1 MERPGWDAELRLAW
15 RRDGE
20 RTVSTFEH
28 RGPLRVLK
36 ALYPEGPGVCHH
48 VIVHPPGGI
57 VGGDRLVIDGDLGEG
72 SHAVISTPGATRWY
86 RSDGAEATQRAA
98 MRIGAG
104 ARLEWLPAETLVHDG
119 ALASGMLRFELGP
132 RAQMVGWDLLAL
144 GLPASG
150 ERFERGR
157 YDQHLELPGLWLE
170 RGRIAAADR
179 LLLDSPV
186 GLGGRR
192 ALATMWWACGEG
204 ADGDAAADAAVD
216 AARACIDAAAVEAA
230 ATALQPR
237 LVVVRALAE
246 RIEPLAL
253 LARAVRGAWRQALW
267 QMAPAPL
274 RMWAT

>member
-1 MERPGWDAELRLAW
+1 MDWEAELRLAW
-15 RRDGE
+15 RREGE

-36 ALYPEGPGVCHH
+36 ALYPEGPAVCHH

-57 VGGDRLVIDGDLGEG
+57 VGGDRLVIDGDVGE
-72 SHAVISTPGATRWY
+72 SAHAVVSTPGATRWY
-86 RSDGAEATQRAA
+86 RSDGAEASQQAVVRL
-98 MRIGAG
+98 GAG

-119 ALASGMLRFELGP
+119 ALAAGQLRFDLG
-132 RAQMVGWDLLAL
+132 AQAQVIGWDLLAL

-157 YDQHLELPGLWLE
+157 YDQRLEIPGLWLE
-170 RGRIAAADR
+170 RGRIDAGDR

-204 ADGDAAADAAVD
+204 TADAEAQGE
-216 AARACIDAAAVEAA
+216 AAVEAA
-230 ATALQPR
+230 RRCIGAGPVDAAATAVQPR
-237 LVVVRALAE
+237 LVVVRALAD

-253 LARAVRGAWRQALW
+253 LMREVRGAWRQALW
-267 QMAPAPL
+267 RMEPAPL

>member
-1 MERPGWDAELRLAW
+1 MGWEAELRLAW
-15 RRDGE
+15 RREDE
-20 RTVSTFEH
+20 RTVSTFAH

-36 ALYPEGPGVCHH
+36 ALYPEGPAVCHH

-57 VGGDRLVIDGDLGEG
+57 VGGDRLVIDGDVGEG
-72 SHAVISTPGATRWY
+72 AHAVVSTPGATRWY
-86 RSDGAEATQRAA
+86 RSDGAEASQRTV
-98 MRIGAG
+98 MRVGAG

-119 ALASGMLRFELGP
+119 ARAGGGLRFDLGP
-132 RAQMVGWDLLAL
+132 QAQLIGWDLLAL

-150 ERFERGR
+150 ERFEHGR
-157 YDQHLELPGLWLE
+157 YDQHLEVPGLWLE
-170 RGRIAAADR
+170 RGRLDAADR

-204 ADGDAAADAAVD
+204 TADAEALGE
-216 AARACIDAAAVEAA
+216 AAVEAARRCIAAGTVDAA

-237 LVVVRALAE
+237 LVVVRALAD

-253 LARAVRGAWRQALW
+253 LTREVRGAWRQALW
-267 QMAPAPL
+267 QMEPAPL